1 MLINRLIT
9 RRILVS
15 RCFSSLGS
23 PMFPQRPVVELT
35 TEQLEGKSSNDDFLS
50 KHGGKVAFTVFVGL
64 SYLIYSY
71 VKGGKLRTKEE
82 EKAEEMSVINPDE
95 INELRSANN
104 ISERIFN
111 KLIVSSYKS
120 IPVNNSD
127 ILSYAEFIRLVGNVI
142 KKPAPIQKGYL
153 LDRVAYST
161 YLQTL
166 LSNQPITP
174 VSNKT
179 IELPL
184 NQWLVIL
191 SLAVREPAL
200 SRSDSL
206 YLLGRCMSGEDP
218 TVSQDAQHVSLLK
231 LNGIV
236 RLCL

>member
-1 MLINRLIT
+1 
-9 RRILVS
+9 
-15 RCFSSLGS
+15 
-23 PMFPQRPVVELT
+23 MFPQRPVVELT
-35 TEQLEGKSSNDDFLS
+35 TEQIAGKGSNDDFLS

-71 VKGGKLRTKEE
+71 VKGGQLRTEE
-82 EKAEEMSVINPDE
+82 EDKADEMSVINPDE

-104 ISERIFN
+104 ITERTFN
-111 KLIVSSYKS
+111 KIIVSSYKK
-120 IPVNNSD
+120 IPVNDTD
-127 ILSYAEFIRLVGNVI
+127 ILSYADFIRVVGDVI
-142 KKPAPIQKGYL
+142 KRPAPIQKGYL

-166 LSNQPITP
+166 LSNQPITSI
-174 VSNKT
+174 SNST
-179 IELPL
+179 ITLPL
-184 NQWLVIL
+184 HQWLVIL

-218 TVSQDAQHVSLLK
+218 AVSQDAQQAPLLK

-236 RLCL
+236 PLCL